1 MNELKIMREQLG
13 LTQSQF
19 AIKLGIPLRTYKRWE
34 SGQVPKNLKNLLKI
48 LYDERS
54 EKVNES

>member
-48 LYDERS
+48 IFDERS
-54 EKVNES
+54 EKING

>member
-19 AIKLGIPLRTYKRWE
+19 AIKLDIPLSTYKRWE
-34 SGQVPKNLKNLLKI
+34 AGKVPKNIKNLLEI
-48 LYDERS
+48 LFDERS
-54 EKVNES
+54 KK

>member
-34 SGQVPKNLKNLLKI
+34 SGQVPRNLKNLLKVI
-48 LYDERS
+48 FEERS
-54 EKVNES
+54 EK